1 MGGCVGA
8 QIDVLDHQPRLPALL
23 GLPTRGIGD
32 QLGEWLVDPHELEG
46 EIEIGGGGLFPSGIA
61 PGSCCP
67 STPRWKAAGRDAHF
81 LLGLEKAGVDF
92 VAVDMTILQLQTR
105 ALPVRATNAPWATRR
120 AMAGTAGVAFQAQ
133 RRCGK
138 LTP

>member
-1 MGGCVGA
+1 
-8 QIDVLDHQPRLPALL
+8 
-23 GLPTRGIGD
+23 
-32 QLGEWLVDPHELEG
+32 
-46 EIEIGGGGLFPSGIA
+46 
-61 PGSCCP
+61 
-67 STPRWKAAGRDAHF
+67 
-81 LLGLEKAGVDF
+81 